1 MKTTGPK
8 YAQKEF
14 RKRLEHDYV
23 IRLEHPSPFKARIK
37 QETTVLKPQQIVL
50 EHLQYGRSTH
60 ELQPEMKGFET
71 DCLPATKNNIIRI
84 Y

>member
-23 IRLEHPSPFKARIK
+23 IRLEYPSPLKARIK
-37 QETTVLKPQQIVL
+37 QETT
-50 EHLQYGRSTH
+50 
-60 ELQPEMKGFET
+60 
-71 DCLPATKNNIIRI
+71 
-84 Y
+84 